1 MERKITE
8 VKENP
13 KRDSLTFDTNGVIR
27 LPQRF
32 AVLNRLITR
41 DLNGTNTSPFYLMT
55 LLLSSGLAWNG
66 TTSTP

>member
-41 DLNGTNTSPFYLMT
+41 DLNGTNTSPTIYR
-55 LLLSSGLAWNG
+55 
-66 TTSTP
+66 

>member
-8 VKENP
+8 VKEDH

-41 DLNGTNTSPFYLMT
+41 DLNGTNTSPMRKVRERSERLCWLPPT
-55 LLLSSGLAWNG
+55 A
-66 TTSTP
+66 T